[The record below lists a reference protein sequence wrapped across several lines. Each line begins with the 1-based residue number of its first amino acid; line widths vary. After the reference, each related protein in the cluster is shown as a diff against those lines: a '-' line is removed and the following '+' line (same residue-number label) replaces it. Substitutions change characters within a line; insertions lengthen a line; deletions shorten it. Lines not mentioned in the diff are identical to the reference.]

1 MNSRHTVILMTV
13 IVPALLAAAFGFSPG
28 PAEKQDL
35 VLYRHEGRYS
45 AFPGLSAR
53 GNQLWVSFGWNTSRS
68 HYGKAAGGETGS
80 VSLYSPDGGRRWLEK
95 GRDTDYSP
103 PPAEN
108 AWFLLERRHATANRT
123 ADARGFARREEG
135 LASIVPELM

>member
-1 MNSRHTVILMTV
+1 M
-13 IVPALLAAAFGFSPG
+13 
-28 PAEKQDL
+28 
-35 VLYRHEGRYS
+35 LYRHEGRYS

-108 AWFLLERRHATANRT
+108 AWFLLDDGTRLQIAPLMHEVLPGEKKAELRSHK
-123 ADARGFARREEG
+123 
-135 LASIVPELM
+135 ELM